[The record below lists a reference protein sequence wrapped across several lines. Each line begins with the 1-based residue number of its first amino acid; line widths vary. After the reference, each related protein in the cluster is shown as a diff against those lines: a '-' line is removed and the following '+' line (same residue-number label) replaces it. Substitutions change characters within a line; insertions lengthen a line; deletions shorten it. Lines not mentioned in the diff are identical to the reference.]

1 MVSLSHLEQRNQR
14 STPPLLASSWGPSV
28 QPCNTPFLSSFSC
41 CRDKITPSKKF
52 NQNCNGS
59 SFYFKRKGWGVKVS
73 GNWREELQALVIEIK
88 TENKSLIS
96 TNQNRSFIKL
106 KTLCMKSMNVT
117 RIIFSEG
124 RRLYKMQDKF
134 RLSLKF
140 LTIKHKFH
148 P

>member
-1 MVSLSHLEQRNQR
+1 
-14 STPPLLASSWGPSV
+14 
-28 QPCNTPFLSSFSC
+28 
-41 CRDKITPSKKF
+41 
-52 NQNCNGS
+52 
-59 SFYFKRKGWGVKVS
+59 VKVS

-124 RRLYKMQDKF
+124 RIQKKYKGRRLYKMQDKF

-140 LTIKHKFH
+140 LTIKHKFR

>member
-1 MVSLSHLEQRNQR
+1 
-14 STPPLLASSWGPSV
+14 
-28 QPCNTPFLSSFSC
+28 
-41 CRDKITPSKKF
+41 
-52 NQNCNGS
+52 
-59 SFYFKRKGWGVKVS
+59 VKVS

>member
-1 MVSLSHLEQRNQR
+1 
-14 STPPLLASSWGPSV
+14 
-28 QPCNTPFLSSFSC
+28 
-41 CRDKITPSKKF
+41 
-52 NQNCNGS
+52 
-59 SFYFKRKGWGVKVS
+59 VKVS

-106 KTLCMKSMNVT
+106 KTLCMKSMNIT

-140 LTIKHKFH
+140 LTIKHKFR

>member
-1 MVSLSHLEQRNQR
+1 
-14 STPPLLASSWGPSV
+14 
-28 QPCNTPFLSSFSC
+28 
-41 CRDKITPSKKF
+41 
-52 NQNCNGS
+52 
-59 SFYFKRKGWGVKVS
+59 VKVS

-106 KTLCMKSMNVT
+106 KTLCMKSMNIT